1 MEPHALPALSG
12 FTDEVGDEASQ
23 AWVQNH
29 VFAVAIR
36 AIQEQAVDADPRVV
50 TRAVARAL
58 SELKTQ
64 PHSSVALVSQ
74 ESMSDLAANFK
85 VLSADFGPSPQH
97 RRRGRGGFI
106 GSLRGSQASHG
117 QNRLSFPTFGFV
129 QIVEAPTRC
138 FPERIRAREEPHPR
152 FCQPRFHHNT
162 PRPPFP
168 HPFPKLRAR
177 PIHTQLSY
185 SRVEAPR
192 ASHT

>member
-1 MEPHALPALSG
+1 MGAE
-12 FTDEVGDEASQ
+12 
-23 AWVQNH
+23 
-29 VFAVAIR
+29 
-36 AIQEQAVDADPRVV
+36 PRVRRGHSCDSGAGRRCRSACGDP
-50 TRAVARAL
+50 RAVARAL

-85 VLSADFGPSPQH
+85 GAVSGLRTQPTAPKAGA
-97 RRRGRGGFI
+97 GAFI

-152 FCQPRFHHNT
+152 FLPAALPPQHT
-162 PRPPFP
+162 PPPLP
-168 HPFPKLRAR
+168 PSLPKSSCSPDTHTALVFAR
-177 PIHTQLSY
+177 RGP
-185 SRVEAPR
+185 PG